1 MKVAVETCQIWIC
14 DGFGREKAVVEQTC
28 TSKFKERV
36 HERQW
41 RTGERFLHALAKVS
55 GRDLG
60 ANGWLQFGSPTTT
73 KLNGEIN
80 SLLGIDFL
88 LDVDLLLSCLTL
100 NPSSSPIDADEL
112 EGRRRNEIAKNDEL
126 DNRRMRD
133 ELHQRDV
140 EVERLRWE
148 LDAVRAE
155 RGPLQDIRSVRPRGQ
170 SSVVVVEANTSTSRR
185 SSDQAQRAEPY
196 DERRG
201 IGASSS
207 RDNDVSSGGEDFS
220 PSDCSPHRCI
230 QYWANRY
237 SGRRSSSAS
246 L

>member
-1 MKVAVETCQIWIC
+1 NQMKVAVETCQIWIC

-126 DNRRMRD
+126 DNRRMVRRNRKRNREERFRD
-133 ELHQRDV
+133 FEL
-140 EVERLRWE
+140 E
-148 LDAVRAE
+148 
-155 RGPLQDIRSVRPRGQ
+155 
-170 SSVVVVEANTSTSRR
+170 TKSRR
-185 SSDQAQRAEPY
+185 ATNSTI
-196 DERRG
+196 DEG
-201 IGASSS
+201 
-207 RDNDVSSGGEDFS
+207 
-220 PSDCSPHRCI
+220 
-230 QYWANRY
+230 
-237 SGRRSSSAS
+237 
-246 L
+246 